1 MTDAAHFRARAY
13 TTPWRMVAGALVALS
28 RASLLVIA
36 AALLAAD
43 GPVPLLALVR
53 ALVVLSLLPALAA
66 TALGRALAVD
76 VEVNAG
82 ALNVDRA
89 DLRIEVP
96 RAAVARVAAW
106 RVPLPGPGVSV
117 WTYSGRRLVHGLE
130 VADPTCLLAAM
141 ASSPPA
147 FHPVVAWAHAR
158 ASRPTTRWYH
168 VAVKY
173 VLFPIL
179 PAAVWFNAHQ
189 HIAYGGTFG
198 QYNLEGA
205 ARWIQSLVIH
215 WGLTVV
221 YLLLYASVLRAL
233 AEAIALAA
241 AAVAPSRAVRVRRL
255 VELACS
261 GAYYVGIPVLVA
273 LPFLL

>member
-1 MTDAAHFRARAY
+1 MTDTAHFHARAY
-13 TTPWRMVAGALVALS
+13 TPPWRIVAGSLVALS

-36 AALLAAD
+36 AALVAAD

-82 ALNVDRA
+82 ALIVDRA

-117 WTYSGRRLVHGLE
+117 WMDSGRRLVHGLE
-130 VADPTCLLAAM
+130 VADPTPLLTSLAG
-141 ASSPPA
+141 SPPA
-147 FHPVVAWAHAR
+147 PHPVVAWAHAR
-158 ASRPTTRWYH
+158 ASLPPTRWYQ
-168 VAVKY
+168 VALKY
-173 VLFPIL
+173 LMFPL
-179 PAAVWFNAHQ
+179 VPAAVWFNAHQ

-205 ARWIQSLVIH
+205 ALWIQSLGVH

-221 YLLLYASVLRAL
+221 YLLLYASVVRAL

-241 AAVAPSRAVRVRRL
+241 GAVAPSSATRVRRL
-255 VELACS
+255 VEFACS
-261 GAYYVGIPVLVA
+261 GAYYAGVPVLVA
-273 LPFLL
+273 LPFLR